1 MRVLTTTLT
10 TRINAARRAVGDDGQ
25 TQAVIKTFPRRGFRF
40 VADLLNNVGDD
51 EHNDSSDQVLITSY
65 YIENILNIIF
75 INLCFLCVLRFD

>member
-1 MRVLTTTLT
+1 MTLKLFYF
-10 TRINAARRAVGDDGQ
+10 INF
-25 TQAVIKTFPRRGFRF
+25 TFNF
-40 VADLLNNVGDD
+40 DLKGAEDETNVGDD